1 MRLPLC
7 HAVLSHGNISRLCKM
22 QGRQPWSLQK
32 LPGSPLIDDTCDV
45 ILQAGPS
52 GHAALLHVDLSLP
65 FQVRGRREP
74 PAEQLPLLRL
84 QDGSVQV
91 RNERQRSDPGRQP
104 SLQSIALPC

>member
-1 MRLPLC
+1 
-7 HAVLSHGNISRLCKM
+7 M
-22 QGRQPWSLQK
+22 QDHSTLTGIELQTEYACRY
-32 LPGSPLIDDTCDV
+32 INDICDV

-65 FQVRGRREP
+65 FQVHGEP

-91 RNERQRSDPGRQP
+91 RSERQRSDPGRQP
-104 SLQSIALPC
+104 SLHTSSLPCWLMMRCC

>member
-1 MRLPLC
+1 ML
-7 HAVLSHGNISRLCKM
+7 I
-22 QGRQPWSLQK
+22 
-32 LPGSPLIDDTCDV
+32 GSPHTDHVCDV

-104 SLQSIALPC
+104 SLYTLSLPRWLMMRCPANASDYGPCLQHHKK